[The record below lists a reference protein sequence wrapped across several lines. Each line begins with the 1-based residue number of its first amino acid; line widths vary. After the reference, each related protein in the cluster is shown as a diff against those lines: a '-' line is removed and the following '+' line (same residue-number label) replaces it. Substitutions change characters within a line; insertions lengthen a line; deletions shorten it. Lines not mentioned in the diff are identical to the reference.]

1 MSFFKN
7 IFTFCSCKKN
17 NEDEI
22 EFNQYE
28 PEATCTNKASMSLH
42 NNNKISNL
50 IQNTNN
56 FWIVDKQKNNSN
68 NIQHNTIKRII
79 VSQVINS
86 EVIEYKEILNNNNK

>member
-7 IFTFCSCKKN
+7 IFTYCSCKKN

-28 PEATCTNKASMSLH
+28 PEATCTNKASLSLQ

-50 IQNTNN
+50 IQNTNS
-56 FWIVDKQKNNSN
+56 FWIVDNKTNNSN

-86 EVIEYKEILNNNNK
+86 EVIEYKEIIKDNNK

>member
-1 MSFFKN
+1 MSFLKN
-7 IFTFCSCKKN
+7 IFTYCSCRKN

-28 PEATCTNKASMSLH
+28 PEATCTNKASTSLH
-42 NNNKISNL
+42 NNKISNL

-56 FWIVDKQKNNSN
+56 FCIGDNKKNNSN
-68 NIQHNTIKRII
+68 ISHNTIKRII